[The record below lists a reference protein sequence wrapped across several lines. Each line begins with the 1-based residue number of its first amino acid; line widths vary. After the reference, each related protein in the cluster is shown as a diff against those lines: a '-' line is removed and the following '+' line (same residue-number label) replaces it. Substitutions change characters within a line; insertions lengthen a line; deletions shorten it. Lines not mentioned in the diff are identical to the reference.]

1 MEHVFGASGKRGC
14 ERRPAPKGSPR
25 IGCTLPAITEYQNR
39 PKTERKSQK
48 TERKLFRA
56 LCGPTVNFQRLNT
69 ACSVTYING
78 SRSASIELLWTTPRS
93 SVSMRC
99 GRRAPLGL
107 WFSPGSLRFV
117 PHAHGSEVRSLPLI
131 TSHVLLR
138 SRFAHALRS
147 LVSQRKRRAAAH
159 NRVVSGSENS
169 HFRGT
174 VNQALGD
181 AVAGGVLG
189 RLLATALCAVPLLT
203 PVSALIWAHERP

>member
-131 TSHVLLR
+131 ITCP
-138 SRFAHALRS
+138 FAEPLCSCSPLTGFPAE
-147 LVSQRKRRAAAH
+147 KK
-159 NRVVSGSENS
+159 GSCP
-169 HFRGT
+169 
-174 VNQALGD
+174 QP
-181 AVAGGVLG
+181 GGFG
-189 RLLATALCAVPLLT
+189 
-203 PVSALIWAHERP
+203 H